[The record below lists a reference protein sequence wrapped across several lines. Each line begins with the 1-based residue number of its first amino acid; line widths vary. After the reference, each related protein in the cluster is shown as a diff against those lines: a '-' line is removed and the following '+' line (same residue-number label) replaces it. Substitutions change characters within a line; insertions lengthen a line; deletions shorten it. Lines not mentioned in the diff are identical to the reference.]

1 MKNSHL
7 WKSTEE
13 NQLKKIKSHDL
24 SVAKI
29 QDVENP
35 ISSCLIWRRM
45 LEFIQERDHSSVL
58 LLTVIQLLPGT
69 FYCERIWV
77 GGNFNPKSADF
88 FTFYPPKVQILPI
101 FSQKSANFD
110 NWKWKIEGNF
120 FTHHGKNKFFWQNIN
135 LWYHTKKKIIIKIIL
150 GTT

>member
-88 FTFYPPKVQILPI
+88 FYFLPP
-101 FSQKSANFD
+101 KSANFA
-110 NWKWKIEGNF
+110 NF
-120 FTHHGKNKFFWQNIN
+120 FPKKCKFWQLKVKNRGK
-135 LWYHTKKKIIIKIIL
+135 LFHPPWEK
-150 GTT
+150 